1 MSKKKCLIIS
11 LFGIVIPLVL
21 LEWMSSV
28 DSIDDLYKIGLGF
41 FLIVLSGLISIRIK
55 NNKEDNNDY
64 V

>member
-1 MSKKKCLIIS
+1 MSKKKFLIVA

-21 LEWMSSV
+21 LEWMSNV
-28 DSIDDLYKIGLGF
+28 DSIDDLYKIGLGS
-41 FLIVLSGLISIRIK
+41 FLIVLSGLISIKIK

>member
-1 MSKKKCLIIS
+1 MSKKKFLIVA

-21 LEWMSSV
+21 LEWMSNV
-28 DSIDDLYKIGLGF
+28 DSIDDLYKLGLGS

>member
-1 MSKKKCLIIS
+1 MSKKKFLIVA

-21 LEWMSSV
+21 LEWMSNV
-28 DSIDDLYKIGLGF
+28 DSIDDLYKIGLGS

>member
-21 LEWMSSV
+21 FDWMSSV